1 MRAWQ
6 RYVRAAARILGR
18 RPSVKALTITNEGN
32 FTATPNTSDGGYRGV
47 RAAIV
52 AGITAARDE
61 LDQIGHPDVELGF
74 SFAWRWLPNS
84 DAAFW
89 RELGARSTPRFVR
102 ALDYVGLQIYPQL
115 IWPPLPL
122 PGRSAGEEMIEALT
136 LLRRC
141 YMPKAGLGDEVDL
154 WVTENGYATNLARTE
169 RGQLVALRST
179 LDQVHRYSGTLG
191 SATTAGSISATTAP
205 AGSTCSTRSGCSATT
220 TPRSPRSGRCAPR
233 SRRSVPAGSRA
244 QPFLKTL

>member
-191 SATTAGSISATTAP
+191 VSDYRWFNLRDDS
-205 AGSTCSTRSGCSATT
+205 
-220 TPRSPRSGRCAPR
+220 
-233 SRRSVPAGSRA
+233 SRGLDLFDAVGLLRDDYSEKPSFGAMRAAIEAIGASR
-244 QPFLKTL
+244 